1 MPDKDIF
8 DRNLAK
14 GWRSVARRAHCEFDP
29 KDVAHRTAVALRRDL
44 RALFGFP
51 GWEELYN
58 ILAVSDKGKE
68 DDALKVFDKARSFER
83 ATDDRDLAGVLT
95 KTFLQIYITIM
106 DSQNHG
112 DGKIRFEPLS
122 KKEFVKKLCAK
133 FLDYRL
139 HSKIDMI
146 ERSSQERGYWS
157 DPNYRQAYIQELDPY
172 LEMIAD
178 TLVRDPGFAKPPTF
192 PRYHRVRR
200 TTEELMHTP
209 IELQD

>member
-14 GWRSVARRAHCEFDP
+14 GWRNVARSAHCGFDP
-29 KDVAHRTAVALRRDL
+29 KDVAHRAAVALRRDL
-44 RALFGFP
+44 RASCGFP
-51 GWEELYN
+51 GWEELYD
-58 ILAVSDKGKE
+58 ILAVSGKGNE
-68 DDALKVFDKARSFER
+68 EDALKVFDKAKSFER

-112 DGKIRFEPLS
+112 DGKIRFDLLS
-122 KKEFVKKLCAK
+122 KKEFVKKLCTK

-146 ERSSQERGYWS
+146 ERSGQERGYWS
-157 DPNYRQAYIQELDPY
+157 GPEYNQAYFQELNPY
-172 LEMIAD
+172 LEIIAE

-192 PRYHRVRR
+192 HRYHRVRR
-200 TTEELMHTP
+200 TTEELMHIP